1 MIYSHRKSNV
11 FGRICTLVIILVGIT
26 FSFLSCK
33 KDEEPASRTFR
44 MGFQNSAPR
53 IDLDLILQSL
63 NLWTQRADVAMITTE
78 VPWAELLGGM
88 SVDDYVVNNYK
99 DLVAFYRSKNLK
111 LWVYIDPQNGLDRA
125 SDAVD
130 LQQANK
136 SIADADMQLL
146 YQKFIIAMDS
156 ILKPD
161 HLGLALET
169 NLIHA
174 AAPTSIYEGVK
185 VAANNAA
192 AAIRLRNTT
201 VPLSISIQAETA
213 WNKFSGGPYAG
224 IAKDFTDFPFIDELG
239 ISSYPYFG
247 FDKPGDIPINY
258 YSRLLEG
265 KNIPV
270 FISEG
275 GWPTES
281 LTTADQSFNSS
292 QEMQRDY
299 FVQHIKLLDEVKAT
313 AIFQLLFT
321 DIDTDYLPVDAPEN
335 IIYFTSLGLVDKN
348 LQPKLTLSIWDEL
361 FKKKL
366 VKN

>member
-1 MIYSHRKSNV
+1 MMRILFMLIV
-11 FGRICTLVIILVGIT
+11 FVIL
-26 FSFLSCK
+26 SSCK
-33 KDEEPASRTFR
+33 KDEDPIPFRTYY

-53 IDLDLILQSL
+53 YDNIDIVLQALS
-63 NLWTQRADVAMITTE
+63 LWTPRANAAMITTE
-78 VPWAELLGGM
+78 VPWKKLLDGVTVNEYVL
-88 SVDDYVVNNYK
+88 SEYKSLVDY
-99 DLVAFYRSKNLK
+99 YRSLDLK
-111 LWVYIDPQNGLDRA
+111 LWVYIDPQNGLDRT
-125 SDAVD
+125 SDAVE
-130 LQQANK
+130 LKAANK
-136 SIADADMQLL
+136 SIADVDMQLL
-146 YQKFIIAMDS
+146 YQQFVIAMDS

-174 AAPTSIYEGVK
+174 AAPASIYEGVK
-185 VAANNAA
+185 IAANNAA

-281 LTTADQSFNSS
+281 LTTANQSFVSS
-292 QEMQRDY
+292 QEIQRDY
-299 FVQHIKLLDEVKAT
+299 FIQHGKLLDEVKAT

-321 DIDTDYLPVDAPEN
+321 DIDTDYLPTDAPEN

-348 LQPKLTLSIWDEL
+348 LQPKLSLSIWDEL
-361 FKKKL
+361 FNRKL
-366 VKN
+366 NK